1 MKLVDRLAAQGYR
14 CSDKYCAQCG
24 KFWEVPDLSD
34 LFPPCRACIEDHTY
48 EKRTLFLVKENAE
61 LPEIRFAGL
70 FNAACAY

>member
-14 CSDKYCAQCG
+14 YSDKYCAQCG

-61 LPEIRFAGL
+61 PPEVRLAGL
-70 FNAACAY
+70 FNAAYAY